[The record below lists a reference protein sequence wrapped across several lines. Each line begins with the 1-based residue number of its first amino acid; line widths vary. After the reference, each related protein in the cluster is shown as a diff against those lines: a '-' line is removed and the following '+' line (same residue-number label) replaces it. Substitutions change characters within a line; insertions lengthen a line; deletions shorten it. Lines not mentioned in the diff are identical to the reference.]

1 MQLEELGKNAK
12 EVESFMRVLDTNKK
26 NEVLR
31 LAAEN
36 LKKDSQRIL
45 EANEKDMETGRKKG
59 ISFFKTG
66 KSKINRSSCGDCTI
80 CVFQCVQ
87 YEF

>member
-45 EANEKDMETGRKKG
+45 EAN
-59 ISFFKTG
+59 
-66 KSKINRSSCGDCTI
+66 
-80 CVFQCVQ
+80 
-87 YEF
+87 